1 VAKARYRYWKEDSTA
16 NLHKDDPDERGS
28 TRYYNGPSWTTM
40 KPSSELQKTDVSG
53 EPVQENVNFLI
64 QKTAND
70 TDYEVQANQSFSKIL
85 TVVNNLDQY
94 T

>member
-1 VAKARYRYWKEDSTA
+1 
-16 NLHKDDPDERGS
+16 
-28 TRYYNGPSWTTM
+28 M

>member
-1 VAKARYRYWKEDSTA
+1 
-16 NLHKDDPDERGS
+16 
-28 TRYYNGPSWTTM
+28 M

-70 TDYEVQANQSFSKIL
+70 TDYTKFKQTRVSLKF
-85 TVVNNLDQY
+85 
-94 T
+94 